1 MAGDVSPSEGALVE
15 AQRTVAL
22 LERLIATAPVGLA
35 LLDARGSYLHVN
47 EVLSRLH
54 GLPADA
60 HIGRTVTEVLPG
72 MAGAIPELIAQ
83 VVRNGEAVVGVEV
96 AGRTPA
102 DPTADQSWLAS
113 FYPVQVDQDSA
124 LVVGA
129 VVVDMTQR
137 KQEERE
143 RSALLAATE
152 TARTSAERVATRLAR
167 LQLVTAALTGA
178 VGTQGVAEAVFSA
191 LWDTLGARDAAVWV
205 LDEDLGELRLE
216 ASSTPLPNRMRIAV
230 GAPLPTTDVVHSGE
244 ALFIRDQAE
253 RLERWPTARSDAK
266 VEAVAV
272 LPLNVESRRLGVLAI
287 WFEQAYDFSG
297 DDRQFMIAMA
307 GHCAHALEQGRLYD
321 QARLALEALNR
332 LQRVASQLVSV
343 DRMEELAS
351 LIVEAASSAV
361 GATAGY
367 LALPDA
373 DGAAFELV
381 ATHGYPDQVANW
393 PPIPIDA
400 DLPLAEAVRT
410 NSSIWVPSLE
420 YGHKRWPATIGEPID
435 PRAYVVLPLSAEGRV
450 IGAMGYSW
458 PDNRVLASRD
468 MVELTTLADQ
478 CAQALVRVR
487 LHDAEQRARRDVEFL
502 AEASRQLTSLEYDET
517 MCRALDLL
525 VPAVAD
531 GCALFAVEGDEL
543 TLFDTRGATTTI
555 RDAASGLATG
565 AQAPKGLAMVGRSGA
580 SQLFRT
586 VTVADI
592 RQLAAGAD
600 LSPDA
605 LMHLE
610 SLGITSVMTVAVSG
624 RDRPVGVLSLVT
636 TGARRRFDADDLAV
650 VEDLG
655 RRAGIALENALLYR
669 DQAEV
674 AATLQR
680 SLLPPVLP
688 SPEGLDLAAR
698 YRPAGKGTEVGGD
711 FYDIFWRPGPADSDG
726 QWIVM
731 VGDVVGTGPRAAATT
746 ALVRHTARAV
756 SAFLGS
762 PSEVAAAVNRAL
774 IETEQVQ
781 AGEWSERFCTL
792 ALGGFRRRDG
802 GWDVELISAGHPP
815 ALVMR
820 SGGVTPEA
828 IPARGLLIGQF
839 EDARWDPERVHL
851 GPGDALVLYTDGVT
865 EARRGDSPSR
875 HLFGERRLSEAITSA
890 ASSATGIADA
900 VEAAV
905 LSWTGGDVADDVAIL
920 VIQAVAAPEPAL
932 APGVKAPVEESGG
945 GGGTATFSGDV
956 REVARSLPPD
966 PRSVRDAR
974 HAVSVALQEWGV
986 DPAIVERVALIVT
999 ELVTNAVLHA
1009 ATPVGV
1015 AVQWDGSAARLEVV
1029 DGSPAHPAPI
1039 AQHDEAVTGRGLSLV
1054 DALADAWGATPEP
1067 HGKTVW
1073 AVVGGEAPATEER
1086 VEPPA
1091 PVGTHVVCLL
1101 GVPMETFRAV
1111 VRHDDTIIRELE
1123 LLAIGAG
1130 SPSGG
1135 GGIPDALRD
1144 LVHRARGGFVSLR
1157 EPFRRAAAEGPETG
1171 IADLEVLLTSVAPAG
1186 LRRYVDLVERAEE
1199 SMGEDRF
1206 LSDAPSADLRR
1217 LRAWVSAE
1225 VTAQIVEGREPTRFS
1240 AAG

>member
-1 MAGDVSPSEGALVE
+1 MAHVAGDASPSEGALIE
-15 AQRTVAL
+15 ARRTVAL

-35 LLDARGSYLHVN
+35 LFDARGRYLHVN

-60 HIGRTVTEVLPG
+60 HVGHSVTEVLPG
-72 MAGAIPELIAQ
+72 MASAISDLIAE
-83 VVRNGEAVVGVEV
+83 VVQTGEAVVGVEV
-96 AGRTPA
+96 TGRTPA
-102 DPTADQSWLAS
+102 TPTQDQSWLAS
-113 FYPVQVDQDSA
+113 FYPVQVDEDSA

-129 VVVDMTQR
+129 VVIDMTQN
-137 KQEERE
+137 KQEELE

-152 TARTSAERVATRLAR
+152 IARTSAERVAMRLAR

-178 VGTQGVAEAVFSA
+178 VGTRGVADAVFSA

-216 ASSTPLPNRMRIAV
+216 ASSTSLPQRTRIAI
-230 GAPLPTTDVVHSGE
+230 GAPLPTTDVVSTGE
-244 ALFIRDQAE
+244 ALFIRDRAE
-253 RLERWPTARSDAK
+253 RLGRWPQAGSDPE

-272 LPLNVESRRLGVLAI
+272 LPLNVESRRLGILAI
-287 WFEQAYDFSG
+287 WFEQAHDFSG

-351 LIVEAASSAV
+351 LIVGAASGAV

-373 DGAAFELV
+373 EDTSFELV
-381 ATHGYPDQVANW
+381 ATHGYPDEVSHW
-393 PPIPIDA
+393 RSIPVDA
-400 DLPLAEAVRT
+400 DVPLAEAVRT
-410 NSSIWVPSLE
+410 NSSVWVPSLE
-420 YGHKRWPATIGEPID
+420 YGYKRWPATIGAPID
-435 PRAYVVLPLSAEGRV
+435 PRPYVVLPLSADGRV
-450 IGAMGYSW
+450 LGAMGYSW
-458 PDNRVLASRD
+458 PDNRVLATRD

-487 LHDAEQRARRDVEFL
+487 LHDAEQRARRNVEFL

-517 MCRALDLL
+517 MSRAVDLL
-525 VPAVAD
+525 VPTIAD
-531 GCALFAVEGDEL
+531 GCALFAVDGDSL
-543 TLFDTRGATTTI
+543 TLFDTRGASTAI
-555 RDAASGLATG
+555 REAASSLATG
-565 AQAPKGLAMVGRSGA
+565 SKAPGGLSAVARTGD
-580 SQLFRT
+580 SQLFRS
-586 VTVADI
+586 VAVADI
-592 RQLAAGAD
+592 RQLAEGAD
-600 LSPDA
+600 LPAEA
-605 LMHLE
+605 LAQLE
-610 SLGITSVMTVAVSG
+610 SLGITSVMTVPVSG
-624 RDRPVGVLSLVT
+624 RGQPLGVLSLVT
-636 TGARRRFDADDLAV
+636 TGPRRRFDADDLAV
-650 VEDLG
+650 AEDMG

-680 SLLPPVLP
+680 SLLPPILP
-688 SPEGLDLAAR
+688 SPGGLELAAR

-711 FYDIFWRPGPADSDG
+711 FYDIFWRPSPAAESDG
-726 QWIVM
+726 QWMVM

-756 SAFLGS
+756 SEFLGS
-762 PSEVAAAVNRAL
+762 PSEVAGAVNRAL
-774 IETEQVQ
+774 IETDQVQ

-792 ALGGFRRRDG
+792 ALGRFRRRND

-815 ALVMR
+815 ALIMR
-820 SGGVTPEA
+820 SGAESPEVLA
-828 IPARGLLIGQF
+828 TRGLLIGQF
-839 EDARWDPERVHL
+839 EDARWEPERVHL
-851 GPGDALVLYTDGVT
+851 FPGDALVLYTDGVT
-865 EARRGDSPSR
+865 EARRQDSASR
-875 HLFGERRLSEAITSA
+875 HLFGERRLAEAIASA
-890 ASSATGIADA
+890 ASTAAGIADA

-905 LSWTGGDVADDVAIL
+905 LSWTGGDGADDVAIL
-920 VIQAVAAPEPAL
+920 VIRAVAVTEDLSEPAPSEL
-932 APGVKAPVEESGG
+932 PANRAEGASHGA
-945 GGGTATFSGDV
+945 GTATFSGDV

-974 HAVSVALQEWGV
+974 HAVSLALEEWGV

-1029 DGSPAHPAPI
+1029 DGSPAHPSPIAPI
-1039 AQHDEAVTGRGLSLV
+1039 DGSVTGRGLSLV
-1054 DALADAWGATPEP
+1054 DALADAWGATPEQ

-1073 AVVGGEAPATEER
+1073 AVVGGEGPPTAERSEEQTP
-1086 VEPPA
+1086 E
-1091 PVGTHVVCLL
+1091 GTHVVCLL

-1111 VRHDDTIIRELE
+1111 VRHDDTMIRELE
-1123 LLAIGAG
+1123 LLAIGAAT
-1130 SPSGG
+1130 SPEGT
-1135 GGIPDALRD
+1135 GIPAALRD

-1157 EPFRRAAAEGPETG
+1157 
-1171 IADLEVLLTSVAPAG
+1171 
-1186 LRRYVDLVERAEE
+1186 
-1199 SMGEDRF
+1199 
-1206 LSDAPSADLRR
+1206 
-1217 LRAWVSAE
+1217 
-1225 VTAQIVEGREPTRFS
+1225 
-1240 AAG
+1240 